1 MRRVATAL
9 YVAIALASL
18 GLASVQPSQAD
29 GLGVS
34 TVALADEVGTL
45 AVDAWD
51 AAADT
56 LAPAS
61 TPETP

>member
-9 YVAIALASL
+9 YVAVALASL

-29 GLGVS
+29 GLAVN
-34 TVALADEVGTL
+34 TVALVDEVGTL

-51 AAADT
+51 ATADS
-56 LAPAS
+56 LAP
-61 TPETP
+61 TNTVDTH

>member
-29 GLGVS
+29 GLAVN
-34 TVALADEVGTL
+34 TVALADEVDNL
-45 AVDAWD
+45 AVDVWD

-56 LAPAS
+56 LAPTDTAD
-61 TPETP
+61 TP

>member
-9 YVAIALASL
+9 YIAVALASL

-29 GLGVS
+29 GLAVNN
-34 TVALADEVGTL
+34 VALADEVGTL

-56 LAPAS
+56 LVPTNAID
-61 TPETP
+61 TP